1 MFPYLQFNPKKLIC
15 QKNNFLF
22 QIFYMRNKRYL
33 SLIYPFEKRATKK
46 VLQVNPTIAPS
57 RKEPEKTL
65 VSVYE
70 FNASDVQYE
79 QLNKV
84 EDCFEYLHSPNV
96 SWINFDGLR
105 KEDIDITCAH
115 FGIHPLIAEDI
126 FSSGQRPKMDEL
138 NNLLYSLLNMLYFN
152 KETYSVE
159 GEQVSIVLGSNFV
172 LSFQENVSRD
182 VFNPLREKIKI
193 VGSKIRQSSADY
205 LFYSLID
212 MIVDNY
218 FVIMEQLGEKIE
230 DLEEDITHHPD
241 TRTLAKIN
249 MIRKE
254 MIFLK
259 RNISPV
265 REMINGI
272 LRSESNL
279 IEEKTEKYFKDVYDH
294 IIQANELAENY
305 RDMMI
310 NLQDL
315 YLSNVNLKMNEVMKV
330 MAVVTCLLA
339 PATVIGGIF
348 GMNFNRI
355 PWLHNP
361 YGFFIAV
368 GLMFIIPLWMI
379 WIFRK
384 RGWF

>member
-1 MFPYLQFNPKKLIC
+1 
-15 QKNNFLF
+15 
-22 QIFYMRNKRYL
+22 MRNKRYL
-33 SLIYPFEKRATKK
+33 SLLRPFEILATKK
-46 VLQVNPTIAPS
+46 VLQVNPTVAPS

-65 VSVYE
+65 ISVYE
-70 FNASDVQYE
+70 YNSAEARVE
-79 QLNKV
+79 QFKNV
-84 EDCFEYLHSPNV
+84 EDCYKYLSSSDI
-96 SWINFDGLR
+96 SWINLDGLK
-105 KEDIDITCAH
+105 KEDIDKISAH

-138 NNLLYSLLNMLYFN
+138 NNLLYCLLNMLYFN
-152 KETYSVE
+152 EETLSVE
-159 GEQVSIVLGSNFV
+159 SEQISIILGKNFV
-172 LSFQENVSRD
+172 ISFQEDASRD
-182 VFNPLREKIKI
+182 VFNPLREKIK
-193 VGSKIRQSSADY
+193 VAGSKIRQSNSDY

-212 MIVDNY
+212 MIVDSY
-218 FVIMEQLGEKIE
+218 FVIMERLGEKIE
-230 DLEEDITHHPD
+230 DLEEDIANRPD
-241 TRTLAKIN
+241 TQTLAKIN
-249 MIRKE
+249 LLRKE

-265 REMINGI
+265 REIINGI
-272 LRSESNL
+272 LRSECEL
-279 IEEKTEKYFKDVYDH
+279 IEDKTEKYFKDVYDH

-368 GLMFIIPLWMI
+368 GLMFLIPLWMI
-379 WIFRK
+379 WMFRR

>member
-1 MFPYLQFNPKKLIC
+1 MK
-15 QKNNFLF
+15 
-22 QIFYMRNKRYL
+22 NKRYL
-33 SLIYPFEKRATKK
+33 SLINPFASLATKK
-46 VLQVNPTIAPS
+46 VLQVNPTVAPS
-57 RKEPEKTL
+57 RKEPERTL
-65 VSVYE
+65 ISVYE
-70 FNASDVQYE
+70 YNVSEVKIEKLD
-79 QLNKV
+79 KV
-84 EDCFEYLHSPNV
+84 EDCFKYLNTPNI
-96 SWINFDGLR
+96 SWINFDGLK
-105 KEDIDITCAH
+105 KEDIDKTCAH
-115 FGIHPLIAEDI
+115 FGVHPLIAEDI

-138 NNLLYSLLNMLYFN
+138 NQLLFCLLNMLYFN
-152 KETYSVE
+152 EEILSVE
-159 GEQVSIVLGSNFV
+159 SEQISIILGSNFI
-172 LSFQENVSRD
+172 LSFQEDASRD
-182 VFNPLREKIKI
+182 VFNPLREKIK
-193 VGSKIRQSSADY
+193 VAGSKVRQSGADY

-212 MIVDNY
+212 MIVDSY

-230 DLEEDITHHPD
+230 DVEEDITHRPD

-249 MIRKE
+249 MLRKE

-272 LRSESNL
+272 LRSDSNL
-279 IEEKTEKYFKDVYDH
+279 IEDRTEKYFKDVYDH
-294 IIQANELAENY
+294 IVQANELAENY

-315 YLSNVNLKMNEVMKV
+315 YLNNVNLKMNEVMKV

-355 PWLHNP
+355 PGLQNP
-361 YGFFIAV
+361 YGFYSAV
-368 GLMFIIPLWMI
+368 ALMFIIPLWML
-379 WIFRK
+379 WMFRK

>member
-1 MFPYLQFNPKKLIC
+1 MTS
-15 QKNNFLF
+15 
-22 QIFYMRNKRYL
+22 KRIM
-33 SLIYPFEKRATKK
+33 SFRKPFVNLMTKK
-46 VLQVNPTIAPS
+46 VLQVNPTIAPK
-57 RKEPEKTL
+57 RIEPEKTIIF
-65 VSVYE
+65 VYE
-70 FNASDVQYE
+70 YDASQVDFQ
-79 QLNKV
+79 QLDRV
-84 EDCFEYLHSPNV
+84 EDCYKYINSTKNT
-96 SWINFDGLR
+96 WINFDGLR
-105 KEDIDITCAH
+105 KEDIDKICAH

-138 NNLLYSLLNMLYFN
+138 NQLLYCLLNMLYFN
-152 KETYSVE
+152 ERAISVE
-159 GEQVSIVLGSNFV
+159 NEQISIVLGSNVV
-172 LSFQENVSRD
+172 LSFQEDATRD
-182 VFNPLREKIKI
+182 VFNPLREKIK
-193 VGSKIRQSSADY
+193 VAGSKVRENNADY

-212 MIVDNY
+212 LIVDNY
-218 FVIMEQLGEKIE
+218 FVTMEQLGERIE
-230 DLEEDITHHPD
+230 DLEDDITHHPD
-241 TRTLAKIN
+241 TYTLAKIN
-249 MIRKE
+249 MLRKE

-265 REMINGI
+265 REIINGI

-279 IEEKTEKYFKDVYDH
+279 IEDKTEKYFKDVYDH
-294 IIQANELAENY
+294 IVQANELAENY

-348 GMNFNRI
+348 GMNFSKI

-361 YGFFIAV
+361 NGFFIAV
-368 GLMFIIPLWMI
+368 GLMLIIPVWMI
-379 WIFRK
+379 WTFKR